1 MAIIRIKRTTSSN
14 LPTGLTF
21 GEMAFVQGSGTTA
34 DRLYIADS
42 SGITIWIGAEINPA
56 PASWTDDAAKT
67 QLATNYAV
75 NQRISEL
82 ATSFNGQT
90 GSVQGVSAM
99 GATAASW
106 KKLSVAFTNS
116 NATQGATGFVNLL
129 GSTWAEATTTN
140 TTVGGLATGSNIT
153 GNSVLEILE
162 KMLFTFQSASV
173 SSLSVG
179 SFSSGSLELGQT
191 AASSGTRTVTS
202 SATNTTNID
211 SLGYSVTYSHTNTA
225 LPSGSGS
232 GSLMGA
238 TAYATSKSNINLSTD
253 IRSTT
258 IGSSFVFTANVSDYS
273 AWVAYGSPLPTSLGA
288 TATTTQS
295 CTWYS
300 RFYWGKS
307 ATDALTDPS
316 TLSSGS
322 SGLNVSSSSYSPN
335 TFTIT
340 DSTSGYLYLFIHNS
354 YTPTQIRLDNSNGAL
369 LGLKDLTQ
377 TGTAII
383 GTVPTTTVTNSH
395 GHSATYKVYQSAFTQ
410 AGAFTLWV
418 G

>member
-1 MAIIRIKRTTSSN
+1 MAIIRIKRTTTSN

-21 GEMAFVQGSGTTA
+21 GEMAFVQGTGTTA

-42 SGITIWIGAEINPA
+42 SGVTIWVGAEINPS
-56 PASWTDDAAKT
+56 PSSWTDDASKT
-67 QLATNYAV
+67 QLTTNYAV

-90 GSVQGVSAM
+90 GAVQGVSAM
-99 GATAASW
+99 GATGSSW

-116 NATQGATGFVNLL
+116 NTTKGATGFVNIL
-129 GSTWAEATTTN
+129 GVTWADSTATN
-140 TTVGGLATGSNIT
+140 TSVGGLASGSSIT
-153 GNSVLEILE
+153 GNSILEILE
-162 KMLFTFQSASV
+162 KMLFTFQSATV

-202 SATNTTNID
+202 SSSNTSNID
-211 SLGYSVTYSHTNTA
+211 AEGYSVTYSHTNTVA
-225 LPSGSGS
+225 PSGSGS
-232 GSLMGA
+232 GTLMGA
-238 TAYATSKSNINLSTD
+238 TAYATSKANINLSTN

-258 IGSSFVFTANVSDYS
+258 IGSSFTFTGNVSDYS

-288 TATTTQS
+288 TASTTQS

-322 SGLNVSSSSYSPN
+322 SGLNTSSSAYSPS
-335 TFTIT
+335 TFSIS
-340 DSTSGYLYLFIHNS
+340 DSTTGYLYLFIHDS

-369 LGLKDLTQ
+369 LGLKNLTQ

-383 GTVPTTTVTNSH
+383 GTVPTTTVTNAH